1 MDMNIKVHLVI
12 VLLALNYL
20 GSAQKIDHLVS
31 FRSIENDK
39 YFRFNYDNDFF
50 AATDENYTQGYNFEF
65 VAPVFGKNP
74 LNFLL
79 IKSNKSETKFGLAL
93 EHIGFTP
100 NRYELT
106 EIQFGDRPFAAAIM
120 LRSFNISDDL
130 KRKERWHSSLSV
142 GLIGPGAFGEEMQV
156 GIHKWTG
163 NKEPLG
169 WRHQIKNDL
178 VLNYNVGFE
187 KQILNLSNL
196 FRLNLQTDL
205 EIGTL
210 FTNVSVGSSLVIGYF
225 NELFSSQTKNK
236 KFQIYAFGHPNVS
249 LIGYDATLQGGL
261 INRDSP
267 YTITGSQIERFTFQ
281 FNYGLVIQSK
291 TLYFEYSRSRITE
304 EIKTGNIARWGG
316 IKFGFKF

>member
-1 MDMNIKVHLVI
+1 MNIKVQLVI

-65 VAPVFGKNP
+65 VTPVFRKNP

-79 IKSNKSETKFGLAL
+79 IKSRESEIKYGLAL

-100 NRYELT
+100 NRYELP
-106 EIQFGDRPFAAAIM
+106 EIQLGDRPFAAAIM
-120 LRSFNISDDL
+120 LRSFNISINS
-130 KRKERWHSSLSV
+130 KKKERWHSSISV

-169 WRHQIKNDL
+169 WRHQIKNDA

-187 KQILNLSNL
+187 KRILNLSNL
-196 FRLNLQTDL
+196 FRLNLQTD
-205 EIGTL
+205 
-210 FTNVSVGSSLVIGYF
+210 FKVGSLFSNLSAGANLVIGHF
-225 NELFSSQTKNK
+225 NDLFTSQMKGK
-236 KFQIYAFGHPNVS
+236 KFQIYAYGQPNVS

-261 INRDSP
+261 INRNSP
-267 YTITGSQIERFTFQ
+267 YTISKGALERFTNQ
-281 FNYGLVIQSK
+281 FNYGLVIQ
-291 TLYFEYSRSRITE
+291 TRRLYFEYSRSQITKE
-304 EIKTGNIARWGG
+304 FKTGNTARWGG